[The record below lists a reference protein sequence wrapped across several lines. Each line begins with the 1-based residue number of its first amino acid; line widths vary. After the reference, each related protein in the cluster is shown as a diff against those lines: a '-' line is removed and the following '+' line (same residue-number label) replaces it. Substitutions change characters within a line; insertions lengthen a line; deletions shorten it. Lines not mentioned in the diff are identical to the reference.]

1 MSGAQRTRRP
11 SARIQLSPKQAN
23 ITLGVGRKTPACPG
37 LKHLV
42 TDFVKPNVPG
52 VRSWIHGRQAFS
64 WATAVM
70 PSPCPLSPHFD
81 QSRQVFT

>member
-52 VRSWIHGRQAFS
+52 VRSWIHGR
-64 WATAVM
+64 
-70 PSPCPLSPHFD
+70 PSILLGDRGNALPLSALAPF
-81 QSRQVFT
+81 